1 MNPKQAHYLVLEQ
14 LTGLS
19 HALPRMR
26 TKLSTGAAAAI
37 AAGAV
42 ILATGVTS
50 SDAVSLAIGVML
62 AGVPFG
68 VFLQRITLKTSL
80 AREQLRLARFMIGKK
95 GYIAPKEPVRHQ
107 EADLF
112 SVACSLV
119 CAEPHLSPNSSA
131 AAWHYFSMT
140 DNAGVAGCSGW
151 YGTDGRETVFLY
163 GDPHVLLQT
172 CEDIWDLGHSR
183 RLSETDIQR
192 YKTTISAWKRAG
204 LLPVALAYAPL
215 QNDIDPQHIELQR
228 LRPHSSLLG
237 MVGLSGSRGLGDT
250 YDLDASAAARTAA
263 HISFVNT
270 VAIAALAVGS
280 VLANQLFQT
289 PIGITLGQ
297 ILGLKL
303 FVEPIVLASL
313 SWDGHQKTARRSG
326 HTLRSA
332 MLAGLTIAVAAYT
345 ALIGYDRLQHA
356 LPAGTRLQTGAAISL
371 LTLGMCMLV
380 YMWWVRPRTMNPL
393 YILAMCSGL
402 LGILIA
408 AYATGP
414 LLAAELFTGIGV
426 GLVFLFVLELYSYS
440 ERHHSRDHILELIRS
455 SASH

>member
-19 HALPRMR
+19 QALPRMR
-26 TKLSTGAAAAI
+26 VKLATAAAAAF

-42 ILATGVTS
+42 ILATSVTS
-50 SDAVSLAIGVML
+50 SAAASLAIGVIL

-68 VFLQRITLKTSL
+68 VFLQRLTLKTSL
-80 AREQLRLARFMIGKK
+80 AREQLRLTRFMIGKK
-95 GYIAPKEPVRHQ
+95 GYIAPKEPVRHH

-112 SVACSLV
+112 SIACSLV

-163 GDPHVLLQT
+163 GDPRVLLDT

-192 YKTTISAWKRAG
+192 YKTTASAWKRAG

-215 QNDIDPQHIELQR
+215 QNDIDPQRIELQK

-250 YDLDASAAARTAA
+250 YDLDASAAAQTAV
-263 HISFVNT
+263 HISLVST
-270 VAIAALAVGS
+270 LAIAALAVGS
-280 VLANQLFQT
+280 VLANQLLQT

-313 SWDGHQKTARRSG
+313 SWDGRRRTTHRIS

-332 MLAGLTIAVAAYT
+332 ALAGLTIAAAAYA
-345 ALIGYDRLQHA
+345 ALVGYDRLQRA
-356 LPAGTRLQTGAAISL
+356 LPAGARLQTGAAISL
-371 LTLGMCMLV
+371 LALGTCMLV
-380 YMWWVRPRTMNPL
+380 YIWWARPRTMNPL
-393 YILAMCSGL
+393 YVLAMCSGL

-426 GLVFLFVLELYSYS
+426 GVAFFLVLELYGYS

-455 SASH
+455 SASR

>member
-19 HALPRMR
+19 HALPTMR
-26 TKLSTGAAAAI
+26 TRLATGAAAAL
-37 AAGAV
+37 AAGAA

-50 SDAVSLAIGVML
+50 SDAVSLAIGVVL

-68 VFLQRITLKTSL
+68 VFLQRLTLKTSL
-80 AREQLRLARFMIGKK
+80 AREQLRLTRFMIGKK
-95 GYIAPKEPVRHQ
+95 GYIAPKNPVRHH

-112 SVACSLV
+112 SIACSLV
-119 CAEPHLSPNSSA
+119 CAEPHLSPNNSA

-140 DNAGVAGCSGW
+140 DKAGVAGCSGW
-151 YGTDGRETVFLY
+151 YGTDSRETVFLY
-163 GDPHVLLQT
+163 GDTQVLLDT
-172 CEDIWDLGHSR
+172 CEDIWDLGHIR
-183 RLSETDIQR
+183 KLSEADIQR
-192 YKTTISAWKRAG
+192 YKTTAAVWKRAG
-204 LLPVALAYAPL
+204 LLPVVLAYAPL
-215 QNDIDPQHIELQR
+215 QNDIDPQHIELLK

-250 YDLDASAAARTAA
+250 YDLDASATAQTA
-263 HISFVNT
+263 VHISLVNT
-270 VAIAALAVGS
+270 VAITALSVGS
-280 VLANQLFQT
+280 VLANQLLQT

-313 SWDGHQKTARRSG
+313 SWDGRYRTARRIS

-332 MLAGLTIAVAAYT
+332 MLAGLTIAGAAYA
-345 ALIGYDRLQHA
+345 ALVGYDRLQYA
-356 LPAGTRLQTGAAISL
+356 LPASTRLQTGAAISL
-371 LTLGMCMLV
+371 LTLGTCMLV
-380 YMWWVRPRTMNPL
+380 YMWWIRPRTVNPL

-414 LLAAELFTGIGV
+414 LLAAELFMGIGV
-426 GLVFLFVLELYSYS
+426 GVVFLLVLELYSYS

-455 SASH
+455 STSH